1 MRKSERSEK
10 EKRLHSLPRP
20 RTMLSNLAMRASRV
34 TVRLPSDLSRLG
46 RARVAPAS
54 AKPHAMRRV
63 AAFANWRMGGGGG
76 APADDPPPPSRPREA
91 RGARGRF
98 DDDDGY
104 VERYDE
110 DDDSEFG
117 RVDARE
123 MGFAARRS
131 RAGGR
136 DDGPSTRRDASSRRG
151 GRGGRGASRGGG
163 GRGRRDAFDALDD
176 PRDRTVWQER
186 HDAKKR
192 AREETG
198 ALTLAESL
206 IGEAVY
212 GANPVRAALL
222 ANRRA
227 VHRVFAQEGC
237 DFFRRDARLRERVT
251 EELRL
256 EIEIVSK
263 HDLNMLTAAPSV
275 NGKTI
280 GGGVR
285 PHNGVALDASPL
297 SPTPIDALPKWNGG
311 GSPPVWLALD
321 EVVDPQNLGAI
332 VRTAHFLNVDGVVVC
347 AKNSAPLSPVTSK
360 ASSGA
365 IESVEVFS
373 ANVMHRFLS
382 RCAEDGWVVLGA
394 AGEAGARDIDEIA
407 SSVTKPTVLVM
418 GNESDGLRTNVR
430 RACGALVRVP
440 GGDDAS
446 TVDSLNV
453 SVATGILLHAL
464 IRGARRHGGVA
475 A

>member
-1 MRKSERSEK
+1 MAAG
-10 EKRLHSLPRP
+10 RP
-20 RTMLSNLAMRASRV
+20 RTPLPLA
-34 TVRLPSDLSRLG
+34 
-46 RARVAPAS
+46 
-54 AKPHAMRRV
+54 
-63 AAFANWRMGGGGG
+63 
-76 APADDPPPPSRPREA
+76 PREA

-110 DDDSEFG
+110 DDDSSSAASTLG
-117 RVDARE
+117 RSPPRAQPRGRDTT
-123 MGFAARRS
+123 ARR
-131 RAGGR
+131 G
-136 DDGPSTRRDASSRRG
+136 RDASSRRG
-151 GRGGRGASRGGG
+151 GRGAKLA
-163 GRGRRDAFDALDD
+163 RRFAANRDDGDAFDAFDD

-198 ALTLAESL
+198 VLTLAESL

-222 ANRRA
+222 ADRRA

-237 DFFRRDARLRERVT
+237 DLFLRDARLRTRVT
-251 EELRL
+251 DELRL

-263 HDLNMLTAAPSV
+263 HDLNMLTAVRGVGGATV
-275 NGKTI
+275 
-280 GGGVR
+280 GGVK
-285 PHNGVALDASPL
+285 PHNGVAIDASPL
-297 SPTPIDALPKWNGG
+297 APIPIEALPTWDGV

-332 VRTAHFLNVDGVVVC
+332 IRTAHFLNVDGVVVC
-347 AKNSAPLSPVTSK
+347 AKNSAPLSPATSK

-365 IESVEVFS
+365 VESVDVRS
-373 ANVMHRFLS
+373 AGVMHRFLS
-382 RCAEDGWVVLGA
+382 RCAEDGWDVLGA
-394 AGEAGARDIDEIA
+394 AGETEARDIDDVA
-407 SSVTKPTVLVM
+407 SVVTKPTVLVM
-418 GNESDGLRTNVR
+418 GNEAAGLRTNVR
-430 RACGALVRVP
+430 RACSALVRVP

-464 IRGARRHGGVA
+464 IRGARRQSA
-475 A
+475 